1 MVLVNSVC
9 KSGFVFKLLILFSE
23 SFVFSAN
30 FVISELVLTGVA
42 WTGFGCISLLTSV
55 DNQGFS
61 S

>member
-1 MVLVNSVC
+1 LVNTVC

-23 SFVFSAN
+23 SFVFSAI
-30 FVISELVLTGVA
+30 FAKSVLVLIEV
-42 WTGFGCISLLTSV
+42 GFTSFLNSV